1 MSEDPTIPT
10 TPRSTPVNVLEDSVL
25 IKRGAVQLLRL
36 VQLATEIA
44 AATDLDALLKT
55 ITEGLTRLLAATRT
69 TIYTYDAKT
78 DEIVTRVAD
87 RLEIREIR
95 LPVGKGIAGH
105 VARTRTLVHVPDV
118 TSSPYFAPEFD
129 KKTGFVTRSILA
141 APMLNLKRELVG
153 VVEVLNKRAGKFI
166 EEDEELLRLFAS
178 YAGVAVEAQVLEE
191 NLRRRERVAA
201 IGALAGTIVHDI
213 RNMAALV
220 GGWVDLI
227 QPGAD
232 MVSTTEVVS
241 VIRGEADKMVD
252 LTEEILEFARGGE
265 ARIHPQRV
273 DVDAAVAELD
283 PRRRP
288 RVQGHRRQPRVQAGL
303 GGDGEPR
310 RPPAPARRPEPGPER
325 AQGPPARR
333 DARRPHEPRGRVRQD
348 RVRGRRAGDPPE
360 IRPKLF
366 TPFTSAGSHGGTGLG
381 LAICKSIVDAHGG
394 KISVRDRAPHGTIFE
409 IVLPA

>member
-141 APMLNLKRELVG
+141 APMLNLESG
-153 VVEVLNKRAGKFI
+153 SSS
-166 EEDEELLRLFAS
+166 AS
-178 YAGVAVEAQVLEE
+178 S
-191 NLRRRERVAA
+191 R
-201 IGALAGTIVHDI
+201 
-213 RNMAALV
+213 
-220 GGWVDLI
+220 
-227 QPGAD
+227 
-232 MVSTTEVVS
+232 S
-241 VIRGEADKMVD
+241 
-252 LTEEILEFARGGE
+252 
-265 ARIHPQRV
+265 
-273 DVDAAVAELD
+273 
-283 PRRRP
+283 
-288 RVQGHRRQPRVQAGL
+288 
-303 GGDGEPR
+303 
-310 RPPAPARRPEPGPER
+310 
-325 AQGPPARR
+325 
-333 DARRPHEPRGRVRQD
+333 
-348 RVRGRRAGDPPE
+348 
-360 IRPKLF
+360 
-366 TPFTSAGSHGGTGLG
+366 
-381 LAICKSIVDAHGG
+381 
-394 KISVRDRAPHGTIFE
+394 
-409 IVLPA
+409 